1 MIATCPKCSVRYR
14 IAREKLKPEGVRMR
28 CGRCEA
34 VFRVRPPAEAPA
46 PAEAPSPPPQ
56 EERVPPTEPS
66 SAQVPE
72 RPQMA
77 PQPQREEV
85 DRERLVLVAMP
96 DVELAKQ
103 TASALVE
110 RGLQASLVHDGVEAM
125 LEVQRQLPRVVVL
138 SASLPKMFGF
148 QICEVMKRN
157 ESLRSIAV
165 VLAASIHHTG
175 RYRREP
181 NELYGADAYIEDPD
195 LPGGLI
201 PILER
206 IGVPMLPAALPPS
219 APAPPEFTPAPAAS
233 PESPPPP
240 AALPEPPP
248 PPAALPEPVPPPVS
262 APVAPPQSLPAAA
275 TTPDPVATQDDDGL
289 AEGRAQAERLA
300 RIIVSDIILY
310 NEDKFAEAL
319 RQGSVVE
326 MMSPDLD
333 EGRDLFCNRID
344 ERVREERDYLVEE
357 LLRVARLRGAA

>member
-46 PAEAPSPPPQ
+46 PAETPSPPPQ
-56 EERVPPTEPS
+56 EQVPPTEPS
-66 SAQVPE
+66 SARVPDP
-72 RPQMA
+72 PQTA

-96 DVELAKQ
+96 DVDLAKQ

-148 QICEVMKRN
+148 QICELMKRN
-157 ESLRSIAV
+157 ESLRSIEV
-165 VLAASIHHTG
+165 VLAGSIYHTG

-181 NELYGADAYIEDPD
+181 NELYGADAYLEDPD
-195 LPGGLI
+195 LPGGLM

-206 IGVPMLPAALPPS
+206 IGVPMLPAAIPPS
-219 APAPPEFTPAPAAS
+219 APAPPESAPAPAA
-233 PESPPPP
+233 PLESAPAS
-240 AALPEPPP
+240 AALPE
-248 PPAALPEPVPPPVS
+248 S
-262 APVAPPQSLPAAA
+262 APPRGSAPAPPPQSLPAAA
-275 TTPDPVATQDDDGL
+275 TTPDPAATQDDDGL
-289 AEGRAQAERLA
+289 AEGRAKAERLA

-326 MMSPDLD
+326 MMSRDLD

>member
-34 VFRVRPPAEAPA
+34 VFHVRPPAETPA
-46 PAEAPSPPPQ
+46 PAETPSPPPPQ
-56 EERVPPTEPS
+56 EQVPPTEPS
-66 SAQVPE
+66 SARVPD
-72 RPQMA
+72 RPQTA

-85 DRERLVLVAMP
+85 DRDRLVLVAMP

-110 RGLQASLVHDGVEAM
+110 RGLQASVVHDGVEAM

-148 QICEVMKRN
+148 QICELMKRN

-165 VLAASIHHTG
+165 VLAGSIYHTG

-181 NELYGADAYIEDPD
+181 NELYGADAYLEDPD

-206 IGVPMLPAALPPS
+206 IGVPMLPAAIPPS
-219 APAPPEFTPAPAAS
+219 APASPAPPKFAPAS
-233 PESPPPP
+233 
-240 AALPEPPP
+240 
-248 PPAALPEPVPPPVS
+248 AALPEPVPPRVS

-275 TTPDPVATQDDDGL
+275 PTPDPAATQDDDGL
-289 AEGRAQAERLA
+289 AEGRAKAERLA

>member
-1 MIATCPKCSVRYR
+1 
-14 IAREKLKPEGVRMR
+14 MR

-46 PAEAPSPPPQ
+46 PVEAPSPPPQ
-56 EERVPPTEPS
+56 EQQVPPTEPS
-66 SAQVPE
+66 STQVPE
-72 RPQMA
+72 RPQTA

-181 NELYGADAYIEDPD
+181 NELYGADAYLEDPD

-206 IGVPMLPAALPPS
+206 IGVPMLPAAVPASEPAPPESVPAPAAPPES
-219 APAPPEFTPAPAAS
+219 APAPAGL
-233 PESPPPP
+233 PESAAAPT
-240 AALPEPPP
+240 ALPE
-248 PPAALPEPVPPPVS
+248 S

-275 TTPDPVATQDDDGL
+275 ATPDPVATQDDDGL
-289 AEGRAQAERLA
+289 AEGRAKAERLA

-357 LLRVARLRGAA
+357 LLRVARQRGAA

>member
-1 MIATCPKCSVRYR
+1 
-14 IAREKLKPEGVRMR
+14 MR

-56 EERVPPTEPS
+56 EQQVPPTEPS
-66 SAQVPE
+66 STQVPE
-72 RPQMA
+72 RPQTA

-165 VLAASIHHTG
+165 VLAASIYHTG

-195 LPGGLI
+195 LPDGLI
-201 PILER
+201 PILEK
-206 IGVPMLPAALPPS
+206 IGVPMQPAAIPPS
-219 APAPPEFTPAPAAS
+219 ASA
-233 PESPPPP
+233 SPPPP
-240 AALPEPPP
+240 AALPESAPA
-248 PPAALPEPVPPPVS
+248 PAALPEAAPAPVAPPESAPAPAALPES

-275 TTPDPVATQDDDGL
+275 ATPDPAETQDDDDL
-289 AEGRAQAERLA
+289 AEGRAKAERLA

-333 EGRDLFCNRID
+333 EGRDLFCSRVD

-357 LLRVARLRGAA
+357 LLRVARQRGAA